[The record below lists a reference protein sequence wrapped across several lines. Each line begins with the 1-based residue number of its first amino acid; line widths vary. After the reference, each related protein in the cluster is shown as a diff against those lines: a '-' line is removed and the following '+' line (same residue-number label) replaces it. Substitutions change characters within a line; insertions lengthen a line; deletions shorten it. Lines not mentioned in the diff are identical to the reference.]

1 MGDTNPFDDPKLGAD
16 LVTKNPFDDPNLGAP
31 RGVFG
36 ELGTALKRGAL
47 VDLPTM
53 VGKGLQYTGDAG
65 GVIHDFGADIVKSAE
80 ARGMQPGNVLQPEQH
95 GAVVNALA
103 AGAQM
108 VPSVVA
114 PAAAVAGAIAAAP
127 VSLPTLAATAVTA
140 AGVAA
145 PFAMQAGQETLEKG
159 RKVGNIPE
167 DTVKSAA
174 RMNAGLTFGT
184 QFGVGMVGGQM
195 LGRSA
200 SAIGNLVS
208 KEAAPLAERTMAE
221 LVGSGGVIKPFLKQL
236 PESAAEATAL
246 GAAQAAGSAAI
257 ERSAG
262 IDTRSPSEA
271 AGESI
276 PGMLGL
282 TAVMSPFGLA
292 GRAVRAASLHSRA
305 EALANKD
312 THPILRDQLAMQY
325 YKELNKVDPQA
336 AQAFILNAETA
347 IKHKIP
353 LQVDNG
359 LFQEGAVISPQEKA
373 RKDALAKGD
382 NLEMAPATAV
392 PPTGDATG
400 HLETQALSRASVV
413 EQAIQK
419 KQAEDNQEQYVHAH
433 DQIVAELKSAG
444 ITPSEAMPFAAF
456 KKFMRTEAKKAGM
469 TPDNLTPAYYEGMWK
484 TYQAHVME
492 QNIQKGHDLAAEPVL
507 NQGNKPLVDN
517 TNAVMR
523 EPTALELAL
532 QDAQK
537 RKETGL
543 AHTQRER
550 ELERIRAEQTI
561 AIQNR
566 TRGAEL
572 ADAAEKGM
580 VPPDAQVL
588 PSRPAEIITELRAT
602 KPDEMKNLPP
612 KIVQEVTKAV
622 AGKESYDAQ
631 MQALR
636 ELRDSKKTNTI
647 SYELLDKLHEKLN
660 PKGVENAL
668 SEQIAAAAV
677 VRPAP
682 ENSAAVGEGNAKP
695 EVVAGQEAPAKGNG
709 KKTIGRPEGSTD
721 DRHTIGPPTEVSEL
735 VPYTR
740 TLADWSRNS
749 RDIFA
754 EKQWWQD
761 LAWALRNPESKIG
774 KELLENGK
782 FTDEQMGLALQKDE
796 RYQAQ
801 DKLYEQMRVE
811 RDARLQSLALA
822 ESLSEM
828 QPEKAKKI
836 FSDAE
841 VENIIA
847 EGGFG
852 LDKAGK
858 TDQAFIKWFGGSKV
872 VDASGEPVV
881 MYHGTDTKS
890 DFATF
895 KRSPRGIFFT
905 EDPVDASSYATM
917 EGVENARVVPAY
929 LKIENPYVMT
939 AADIAQNKAADMQ
952 GFGALRRFQTGLF
965 GLAQMAGHDGMQY
978 GGAWVVFDPKNI
990 KSSVGNKGT
999 YDSTSSNIL
1008 NKERS
1013 GGGYLGAAVLPLASE
1028 GYLSAD
1034 QVLQKLQPLVTAP
1047 ELKRTIAD
1055 LRALSLSTTISRT
1068 NRDFL
1073 GSNGE
1078 SKAGMYSPNFDHI
1091 LIGKGGMDAE
1101 TIVHELVHAAAEA
1114 KLQRAITQQ
1123 LGILEGSVDPHSL
1136 SAADMKQVR
1145 NLRDLMDIYQE
1156 ARDRART
1163 AGEDHYGLNA
1173 ERNHLSEF
1181 VAEVLSNKA
1190 LQDFLRTDKSLWTR
1204 FIDFIK
1210 NTLGLKTSPDV
1221 LDKALALSKSFMSGE
1236 KPAPGPSLNRF
1247 ERSPRDAAEQTDQIV
1262 SGVSAFVD
1270 NLAQKGSAIVTAQHL
1285 AWTSLNH
1292 IKQVFA
1298 GILPEPWAPALHNYI
1313 AAKDSVAAMI
1323 KERNHAGGKVYEA
1336 MRTLDPKAEDALYRA
1351 MGESTRLS
1359 IDPRIPFEE
1368 QPRLDA
1374 SDRRAYNRIR
1384 DAYNVPG
1391 VKEVYDRAAEHNRQ
1405 DYDNEH
1411 AVLIRNQA
1419 YLAGYD
1425 PALLAKID
1433 VTKGLSPETK
1443 AAYQWL
1449 TDRPPSVLG
1458 AEDIRTAARAT
1469 LAFHQERTQGPYFHL
1484 GRSGDYYA
1492 RFTIKDTP
1500 EARAAAEKMFGTT
1513 GMTDTR
1519 RVGVDDLHVFAR
1531 FEKIG
1536 EQAAVG
1542 RQLEAL
1548 GAAGHLEP
1556 GWQSGLLAKNYNKL
1570 DTAAPSFIHSMM
1582 ARIDTDTRLSLDQ
1595 QAEFKDTLRRMYI
1608 EMLPETSASKAFAK
1622 RQHGGVAG
1630 YDADM
1635 GRSFVKRTLS
1645 SSYFV
1650 AHNGVR
1656 PELAAAEGMFRQG
1669 VAALAQDGPY
1679 KDNKKAIVAQAILN
1693 ELHQRQANE
1702 MTPINSPALDGA
1714 SALGYSF
1721 YLAGNPA
1728 FILSNLFQPVQLT
1741 LPYLG
1746 AKHGFVNSS
1755 KEMFK
1760 ASKLSWNII
1769 KDTIGDGWVGGGWK
1783 GILDADISIDN
1794 SKAST
1799 GEKAFLKAAVA
1810 SGQAEWTQAHELGRV
1825 AEGGNQTVNTAA
1837 KLGGSL
1843 LHYSEAVNR
1852 MTTGLAA
1859 FNLEMKRT
1867 GDQQK
1872 AIDFGIQAIKDT
1884 QFDYS
1889 PHNKGRMLGK
1899 HGFFGP
1905 YTPLV
1910 TQFMQFN
1917 IQTLEL
1923 LGRLGMK
1930 ALNNDSPGARAEAL
1944 KTMGGIM
1951 ATTTA
1956 LAGTLG
1962 LPFAGLVSA
1971 AYNNLLG
1978 SKDQPVDMVA
1988 DYRNWLADTFGKEA
2002 GEIIAHGGLRATG
2015 ADFASHLDFANIVP
2029 FTQFLNDRRKLKD
2042 RFDAGAF
2049 AMMGPVVG
2057 AGAGIALG
2065 VNDIANGDIMKGLAK
2080 ALPSALKGPVKAV
2093 DLASNDYHD
2102 AHGNRLPINATPWD
2116 IAVQAANFT
2125 PTQKAEQGE
2134 AQRSVNTTATLLKQ
2148 RAADLREHFA
2158 NAMEKQDSAGMAD
2171 NIQQITAFNTA
2182 NPDYAIRNLGGILKQ
2197 RAIERAVGVETN
2209 VEGKVR
2215 QLPRLQAAARFA
2227 NIRGMP

>member
-469 TPDNLTPAYYEGMWK
+469 TPDTLTPAYYEGMWK

-822 ESLSEM
+822 ES

-836 FSDAE
+836 FSNKDLANIFGGEEDDFTLDKRSTRLSLRDRVLGSGDTTPAETRFWKSVFETPADLAELRAE
-841 VENIIA
+841 VPSAKFENGKLTIGKEDLA
-847 EGGFG
+847 AFDTYVSDTARLSEGERLPPSFLDRRTKEELRKEEDPGVREILGTDDQHHDAFVNDEAIPAANTVAHV
-852 LDKAGK
+852 LDKM
-858 TDQAFIKWFGGSKV
+858 Q
-872 VDASGEPVV
+872 
-881 MYHGTDTKS
+881 
-890 DFATF
+890 
-895 KRSPRGIFFT
+895 GIVK
-905 EDPVDASSYATM
+905 DPM
-917 EGVENARVVPAY
+917 
-929 LKIENPYVMT
+929 LKQL
-939 AADIAQNKAADMQ
+939 IAQ
-952 GFGALRRFQTGLF
+952 
-965 GLAQMAGHDGMQY
+965 
-978 GGAWVVFDPKNI
+978 
-990 KSSVGNKGT
+990 
-999 YDSTSSNIL
+999 
-1008 NKERS
+1008 
-1013 GGGYLGAAVLPLASE
+1013 
-1028 GYLSAD
+1028 
-1034 QVLQKLQPLVTAP
+1034 LQKLGL
-1047 ELKRTIAD
+1047 D
-1055 LRALSLSTTISRT
+1055 TTIST
-1068 NRDFL
+1068 VDVLPANKNAPL
-1073 GSNGE
+1073 GE
-1078 SKAGMYSPNFDHI
+1078 WDTIEAQYHPAMDHI
-1091 LIGKGGMDAE
+1091 FIADGGAKE
-1101 TIVHELVHAAAEA
+1101 TTVLHEIVHAATIS
-1114 KLQRAITQQ
+1114 KLQQAHAKFLSWLDGDTDYSKMSPSDRKQIDNVKELMDLYLDAKDRAKEK
-1123 LGILEGSVDPHSL
+1123 GEYHYGVDPQMYNV
-1136 SAADMKQVR
+1136 A
-1145 NLRDLMDIYQE
+1145 
-1156 ARDRART
+1156 
-1163 AGEDHYGLNA
+1163 
-1173 ERNHLSEF
+1173 EF
-1181 VAEVLSNKA
+1181 VAEAMANPEFQK
-1190 LQDFLRTDKSLWTR
+1190 FLKGADRSLWTR
-1204 FIDFIK
+1204 VVDFVKNLLGIK
-1210 NTLGLKTSPDV
+1210 ASPNV
-1221 LDKALALSKSFMSGE
+1221 LDRVMSLSNEFVSSE

-1988 DYRNWLADTFGKEA
+1988 DYRNWLTDIFGKDA